1 MRVGSLPL
9 ITALMLVTVPRLVY
23 AQSSE
28 PVGQTAAG
36 PSESPTY
43 LDTVSAV
50 PAQPVDASSPAG
62 DQASLSTD
70 ETASLTTDS
79 LPVIDHVPV
88 PSPGDELA
96 PQSESDARPGPTL
109 AAATAGVHAQLATTS
124 QSTNRSKHQGGLG
137 TDAILMIV
145 GVAALVTGLLIGG
158 GAGTAIAIAGAV
170 IGLYGLYLYL
180 Q

>member
-1 MRVGSLPL
+1 MRVGSLTL
-9 ITALMLVTVPRLVY
+9 ITALTLVTVPRFVC

-28 PVGQTAAG
+28 PAGAGQTAAG

-43 LDTVSAV
+43 LDTVSAAPP
-50 PAQPVDASSPAG
+50 PAQQADASLPA
-62 DQASLSTD
+62 AD
-70 ETASLTTDS
+70 ETASARADS
-79 LPVIDHVPV
+79 LPVIDHVPLPP
-88 PSPGDELA
+88 PSDEMA
-96 PQSESDARPGPTL
+96 PQSGSDARPGPTL
-109 AAATAGVHAQLATTS
+109 AAATAGVHAQFATTS

-145 GVAALVTGLLIGG
+145 GVAALVAGLLIGG
-158 GAGTAIAIAGAV
+158 GAGTAIAVAGAV